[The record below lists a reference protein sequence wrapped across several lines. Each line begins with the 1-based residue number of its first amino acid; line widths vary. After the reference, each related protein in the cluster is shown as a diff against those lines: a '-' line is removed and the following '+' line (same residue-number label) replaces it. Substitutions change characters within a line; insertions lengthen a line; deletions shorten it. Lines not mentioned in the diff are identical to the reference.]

1 LGCCFLKAST
11 NPFDKKFDP
20 NDFLS
25 SSVHAALLS
34 NKKLE
39 TKPKIGDPTYL
50 LTSWEHRQS

>member
-50 LTSWEHRQS
+50 LTSWEH